1 MPAKKSNSYIQF
13 VKSHLS
19 NQIKKSHSAKIAL
32 SEIARKWRELKMSEL
47 RSGRRASP
55 TVKKSRKLSSRK
67 SVDSSTERTPKKSAR
82 KSAKKSVKK
91 SVKKSA
97 KKSAK
102 KSVKKSVKKS
112 AKKSAEKSAE
122 KSAKKSA
129 EKSAKKSARKSAHKH
144 ASPGRP
150 QTKKARRCNSAGVKR
165 CDKLSMVCT
174 QNKKHTS
181 QYCRKSKN

>member
-97 KKSAK
+97 KKSA
-102 KSVKKSVKKS
+102 
-112 AKKSAEKSAE
+112 EKSAE